1 MPRIISIDELEEGMV
16 LQNSITNSYGQ
27 VLVNAG
33 VTLEERHK
41 KILKTWN
48 ISTIVIK
55 ADDMI
60 ENEEISE
67 EIYAQA
73 KEELRSRMKWEPRN
87 KYEEDFIELGIYA
100 KARKI
105 QRAEVKE

>member
-1 MPRIISIDELEEGMV
+1 MPRIISIDEIEEGMV

-33 VTLEERHK
+33 ITLEERHK

-55 ADDMI
+55 ADEMM

-73 KEELRSRMKWEPRN
+73 KAEVYSRMKWEPRN
-87 KYEEDFIELGIYA
+87 KYEEDFVELGIYA

-105 QRAEVKE
+105 LRGEVKE